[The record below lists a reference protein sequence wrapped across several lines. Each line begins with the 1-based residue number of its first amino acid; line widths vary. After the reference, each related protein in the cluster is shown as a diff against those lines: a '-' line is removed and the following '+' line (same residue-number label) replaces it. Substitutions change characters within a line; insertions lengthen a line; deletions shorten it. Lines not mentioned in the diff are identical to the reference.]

1 MSVKE
6 SLGKGIMDKRTLIA
20 ILVIAIL
27 WRLAISFND
36 PLYTIT
42 LWESVVSGISLFIM
56 GWALFAYIFLMSR
69 ELKGWLELNKIYHW
83 IAVSLIAINTYVI
96 VYYAVRWYRLTAG
109 IEPYVPW
116 DFIFRDIRFIVLV
129 LFYCVVIWL
138 AKYLKKVHGDY
149 LLLFKGEPKV

>member
-1 MSVKE
+1 
-6 SLGKGIMDKRTLIA
+6 
-20 ILVIAIL
+20 
-27 WRLAISFND
+27 
-36 PLYTIT
+36 
-42 LWESVVSGISLFIM
+42 
-56 GWALFAYIFLMSR
+56 MSR